1 MALKKKMHCFAL
13 IICLI
18 PVTKSFF
25 QSNRKTHDNPFLK
38 GSNVSINFAKI
49 TAKDVEEYAKHTIA

>member
-1 MALKKKMHCFAL
+1 MHCFAL

-25 QSNRKTHDNPFLK
+25 QSNRKTQDNPFLK

-49 TAKDVEEYAKHTIA
+49 TSKDVEEYAKHTIA